1 MKVNTPDRAHAH
13 RNAAPPAL
21 VAQPPIFTF
30 EERRAKRAPR
40 SSLLPSLFSLLLL
53 SSEARSSSSEIL
65 SKIRAAYATPG
76 SVSCTFVQTYAP
88 AGFAETSPETGKLL
102 LQAPDRVR
110 FDYDGPEGKV
120 FTFDGTAGRQYVAA
134 DRQLVVK
141 RLAPADRA
149 RLPIVF
155 LESAEA
161 LLARY
166 DAAEAPGEN
175 GLVEITLTPK
185 KPASLKSA
193 SLLAVAATGE
203 VKRLV
208 LLDTAGNR
216 TTFTFTQKIPG
227 ARRPDSD
234 FALAPPGGHEDPHG
248 VMPWPMPRS
257 TSSPK

>member
-1 MKVNTPDRAHAH
+1 MNRTARAL
-13 RNAAPPAL
+13 L
-21 VAQPPIFTF
+21 V
-30 EERRAKRAPR
+30 
-40 SSLLPSLFSLLLL
+40 SLLLFAF
-53 SSEARSSSSEIL
+53 EARPAERAAGSTL
-65 SKIRAAYATPG
+65 SRVRAAYTSSG

-88 AGFAETSPETGKLL
+88 AGFTETAPETGKLV

-141 RLAPADRA
+141 RLAPGDRE

-155 LESAEA
+155 LESTDA

-166 DAAEAPGEN
+166 DASEKAADN
-175 GLVEITLTPK
+175 GLVEVALAPK
-185 KPASLKSA
+185 KPGALRSLT
-193 SLLAVAATGE
+193 LLAQATTGE

-216 TTFTFTQKIPG
+216 TTFTFTQKISG
-227 ARRPDSD
+227 AKRPESD
-234 FALAPPGGHEDPHG
+234 FALATPEGTKILTE
-248 VMPWPMPRS
+248 
-257 TSSPK
+257 

>member
-1 MKVNTPDRAHAH
+1 MNTPARTHGG
-13 RNAAPPAL
+13 RSAALAAL
-21 VAQPPIFTF
+21 AALALFTF
-30 EERRAKRAPR
+30 EAE
-40 SSLLPSLFSLLLL
+40 
-53 SSEARSSSSEIL
+53 SSSSSSATL
-65 SKIRAAYATPG
+65 AKIRAAYGTPG

-88 AGFAETSPETGKLL
+88 AGFAETAPETGKLV

-134 DRQLVVK
+134 DRQLVVRK
-141 RLAPADRA
+141 LAPGDRE

-166 DAAEAPGEN
+166 VAAETPVDS
-175 GLVEITLTPK
+175 GLVEVVLTPK
-185 KPASLKSA
+185 KPGGPKSI
-193 SLLAVAATGE
+193 SLLALAATGE

-208 LLDTAGNR
+208 LLDNAGNR

-227 ARRPDSD
+227 AKRPDSD
-234 FALAPPGGHEDPHG
+234 FALSPPEGTKILTE
-248 VMPWPMPRS
+248 
-257 TSSPK
+257 